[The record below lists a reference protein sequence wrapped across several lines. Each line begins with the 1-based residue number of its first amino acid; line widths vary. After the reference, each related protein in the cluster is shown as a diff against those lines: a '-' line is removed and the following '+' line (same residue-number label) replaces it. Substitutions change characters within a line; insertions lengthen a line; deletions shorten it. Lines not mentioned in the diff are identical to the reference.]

1 MHDRI
6 QIPQRTMRSSTMIA
20 TLKKHHDAY
29 RDHIEQLQ
37 QPQLSMQTLKNA
49 MASGKRTEAIIS
61 SMEKRGNILLGM
73 ALDVA
78 GLQRY
83 AGKWTLQIDR
93 NPQRILEDAQDGNIR
108 FILQYDHKNRWKGNI
123 LHCPLLKIMY
133 MSFRTEWLTM
143 PTKKV
148 QKEMLHLL
156 QGK

>member
-1 MHDRI
+1 M
-6 QIPQRTMRSSTMIA
+6 TGTMIA

-108 FILQYDHKNRWKGNI
+108 
-123 LHCPLLKIMY
+123 HCPLLKIMY